1 MDWEREREPTS
12 ETSTYKEISPVTQ
25 ETTKRTNEDNDA
37 DNPLRIATGEIYGG
51 RLESGVPRWHPIAAL
66 FCLPVSQQT
75 EQLKVG

>member
-1 MDWEREREPTS
+1 
-12 ETSTYKEISPVTQ
+12 
-25 ETTKRTNEDNDA
+25 
-37 DNPLRIATGEIYGG
+37 LRIATGEIYGG